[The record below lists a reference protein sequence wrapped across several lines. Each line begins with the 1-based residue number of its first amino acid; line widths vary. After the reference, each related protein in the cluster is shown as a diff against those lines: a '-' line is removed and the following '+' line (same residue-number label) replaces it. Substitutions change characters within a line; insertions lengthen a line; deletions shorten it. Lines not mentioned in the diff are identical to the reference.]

1 MARAAMPEGSNMR
14 YEKWY
19 EKNTASLVGKV
30 AVVTGGNSGIG
41 FCAARGFLHLG
52 AKVVLAC
59 RNEARAAAAR
69 ERLLAD
75 FPLATVETA
84 MLDLANNASIDAF
97 CEEMRKRY
105 EKIDIFLHCAGVYYP
120 RGDKT
125 KDGLPMT
132 EGVNTWGTV
141 RLAEGV
147 LPLMDGACRMIF
159 TTSLVD
165 RFGKDRAPKGEGY
178 AAYARSKYLLSAYV
192 LRRARERAASEPL
205 FIATHPGITATALLS
220 PEKTT
225 HKPLFSR
232 LGHAFLYLFTHAP
245 EKAALTAVWAAAGK
259 VQNGACIGP
268 RGIFGIS
275 GYPHRTAFCRNV
287 CRRAAKKVS
296 LSPDE
301 NEKNTCADAP
311 SVLY

>member
-1 MARAAMPEGSNMR
+1 MR

-19 EKNTASLVGKV
+19 GKNTASLGGKV

-52 AKVVLAC
+52 ARVVLAC

-69 ERLLAD
+69 EQLLGE
-75 FPLATVETA
+75 FPQGVVETA
-84 MLDLANNASIDAF
+84 SLDLADNASIDAF
-97 CEEMRKRY
+97 SLEMGKRY

-120 RGDKT
+120 REAKT

-132 EGVNTWGTV
+132 EGVNTWGTL
-141 RLAEGV
+141 RLAKAM
-147 LPLMDGACRMIF
+147 LPFMDNSCRMIF

-165 RFGKDRAPKGEGY
+165 RFGKEQCPVGEGY
-178 AAYARSKYLLSAYV
+178 AAYARSKYLLSAFV
-192 LRRARERAASEPL
+192 LQSARARAEGEPL
-205 FIATHPGITATALLS
+205 FIATHPGITATSLLS

-245 EKAALTAVWAAAGK
+245 EKAALTAVLAAAGN

-275 GYPHRTAFCRNV
+275 GYPHHTAFCKNV
-287 CRRAAKKVS
+287 CRRAAKKVA
-296 LSPDE
+296 LSNDE

>member
-1 MARAAMPEGSNMR
+1 MR

-19 EKNTASLVGKV
+19 KKNTASLVGKV

-41 FCAARGFLHLG
+41 FCAASGFLYLG
-52 AKVVLAC
+52 AWVVLAC

-69 ERLLAD
+69 EQLLAK
-75 FPLATVETA
+75 FPLAVVETA
-84 MLDLANNASIDAF
+84 MLDLADNASIDAF
-97 CEEMRKRY
+97 CAEIAKRY

-141 RLAEGV
+141 RLAKGV
-147 LPLMDGACRMIF
+147 LPLMDGTCRMIF

-165 RFGKDRAPKGEGY
+165 RFGKEQRPKGEGY
-178 AAYARSKYLLSAYV
+178 AAYARSKYLLSAFV
-192 LRRARERAASEPL
+192 LRRARERAEGEPL

-245 EKAALTAVWAAAGK
+245 EKAALTAVLAAAGN

-275 GYPHRTAFCRNV
+275 GYPHRTKFCRGV

-296 LSPDE
+296 LSPAE
-301 NEKNTCADAP
+301 NEKNTCAEAP